1 MELNDIQI
9 NMLREELKNIQN
21 IFLKI
26 KYKNVPNDVVL
37 FTTSTYED
45 LRFDLRSDKVKKLQ
59 KQSDQMYSKDA
70 AHNSNI
76 ESIKKLKK
84 QFLTTNVTY
93 EAEVKDFI
101 VEIIQDLEKYYLE
114 VKPNSYFDILNIEF
128 RYGELIVL
136 EGVGASL
143 VRYEN
148 QESYFEMKLKFWRN
162 VTNFFSWKLDQ
173 VERQNI

>member
-9 NMLREELKNIQN
+9 NILREELKNIQN

-70 AHNSNI
+70 AYNSNI

-84 QFLTTNVTY
+84 QFLTTHMTY
-93 EAEVKDFI
+93 EAEV
-101 VEIIQDLEKYYLE
+101 
-114 VKPNSYFDILNIEF
+114 
-128 RYGELIVL
+128 
-136 EGVGASL
+136 
-143 VRYEN
+143 
-148 QESYFEMKLKFWRN
+148 
-162 VTNFFSWKLDQ
+162 
-173 VERQNI
+173 